1 MAAHGSFGKE
11 GASIEDGLFR
21 AIGGVLVV
29 ARNVSPD
36 VEISALARGV
46 RT

>member
-1 MAAHGSFGKE
+1 MAAHGSFGKK
-11 GASIEDGLFR
+11 GASIEDGLFD

-29 ARNVSPD
+29 IRDISPD